1 MKFRYTGS
9 GEITIRHMTFEA
21 GKPVEVEDAE
31 LAAKIA
37 VLPYFREVKPGRPKN
52 ADEI

>member
-1 MKFRYTGS
+1 MRFKYTGS

-21 GKPVEVEDAE
+21 GKSTEVSDPD

-37 VLPYFREVKPGRPKN
+37 VLDYFQQVKPGRPKN
-52 ADEI
+52 GDEE